1 MSTNQALFSAFG
13 LVYQLC
19 GSAGFHF

>member
-1 MSTNQALFSAFG
+1 MSTNKALFSAFG